1 MGGKGSG
8 PQTGILHTSE
18 KRIRILLRNPCIS
31 YAEIG
36 RRLGVTRERIRQ
48 VHDGLFVEEVNTG
61 RVRQHVCAVTK
72 PKHPL
77 PKNCLAFRLKEKCEC
92 LGFNFQP
99 VYCRGSLARQRI
111 PIPNEG
117 IVNGHLCRLQTA
129 RLVRGYISIS
139 RWRVKKF
146 AFCLSWFIDD
156 GRWIIRPPDR
166 FERTM
171 FVEKAF
177 TEKPGAYSDRHD
189 WPEYIEAWHLL
200 KKSP

>member
-8 PQTGILHTSE
+8 PQFSILDRAE
-18 KRIRILLRNPCIS
+18 RRIRILLQNPCVT

-48 VHDGLFVEEVNTG
+48 IHDDMFAEEANTG
-61 RVRQHVCAVTK
+61 RVRMHVCALNK
-72 PKHPL
+72 PKQPL
-77 PKNCLAFRLKEKCEC
+77 PKNCLAFRLKEKCQS
-92 LGFNFQP
+92 LGLTFQV
-99 VYCRGSLARQRI
+99 VYARGSLSRQRV
-111 PIPNEG
+111 PLPTEA

-129 RLVRGYISIS
+129 RLIRGYISIS

-146 AFCLSWFIDD
+146 AFCLSLLLDD

-166 FERTM
+166 AYRTM

-177 TEKPGAYSDRHD
+177 TENLGAYSDKHD

-200 KKSP
+200 KKSS